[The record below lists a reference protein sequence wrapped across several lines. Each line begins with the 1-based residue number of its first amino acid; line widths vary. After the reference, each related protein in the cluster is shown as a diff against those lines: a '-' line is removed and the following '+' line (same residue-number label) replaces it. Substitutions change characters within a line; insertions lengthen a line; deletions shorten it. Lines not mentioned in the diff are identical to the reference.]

1 MEIVQILINAYVV
14 LDGQETIVNFQ
25 YVMES
30 IPPIYLSATREE
42 FVLLLII
49 VLAIQIMKVLIVST
63 PFVMEFPTENPPF
76 VHLMEI
82 VFLQMYATVQL
93 FTVEIIVNIQF
104 VMVLFPMKRR
114 VAPTLQEVL
123 VCPQII
129 VHVPLDTLEQ
139 HVNTIYVL
147 DLIQAN
153 LMFVLLMEI
162 VHNQINAN
170 VMFITLVLIVNILIF
185 MNLFLLCVVS
195 IVPLT

>member
-1 MEIVQILINAYVV
+1 
-14 LDGQETIVNFQ
+14 
-25 YVMES
+25 
-30 IPPIYLSATREE
+30 
-42 FVLLLII
+42 
-49 VLAIQIMKVLIVST
+49 
-63 PFVMEFPTENPPF
+63 
-76 VHLMEI
+76 MEI

-123 VCPQII
+123 VFPQII

-139 HVNTIYVL
+139 HVNTIYAL

-170 VMFITLVLIVNILIF
+170 VMFITLVPIVNILIF
-185 MNLFLLCVVS
+185 MNLFLLCVEP